1 MLDAMTLD
9 QIRTFVTV
17 ADSGSFR
24 SGAARLLRVQSA
36 VSHAIANLE
45 AELELQLFDRSGYR
59 PVLTPEG
66 EALLAHAR
74 DILLRADA
82 MRARARALGAGVE
95 LELALVVDTLF
106 PIESVAR
113 AVAAAS
119 AEFPST
125 CFRVDVQALGGP
137 IAALEDRR
145 CALAIIVGEDFRNPR
160 LSLEAIGSVQ
170 QVAVVCATHPLAARE
185 ERERLG
191 IADLANHL
199 QIVLTD
205 PTPLSE
211 GRSFGV
217 LSPLHLPGQ
226 HSGCQ
231 AGADTRGPRLGATA
245 DMAGAERSGFGPPG
259 ARPHSRPRA
268 QQRGAVRSLPGA
280 PPGRAAGPCCPGI
293 PSRTPRTLTQLNLS
307 LMPRAVIQSERC
319 SRSSTDHISCRWP
332 CCVMVRPAW
341 RFGLAYIAPITTVRM
356 SSANCLTRASLVSQE
371 HMKRAPPTPMKV

>member
-82 MRARARALGAGVE
+82 MRARARALCAGVE

-125 CFRVDVQALGGP
+125 CFRMDVQALGGP

-217 LSPLHLPGQ
+217 LSPFTCRVNTQDAKLALIREGLGWGRLPTWQ
-226 HSGCQ
+226 VQNDLDSG
-231 AGADTRGPRLGATA
+231 RL
-245 DMAGAERSGFGPPG
+245 
-259 ARPHSRPRA
+259 
-268 QQRGAVRSLPGA
+268 VRVPIPDL
-280 PPGRAAGPCCPGI
+280 GRN
-293 PSRTPRTLTQLNLS
+293 SE
-307 LMPRAVIQSERC
+307 VQSEAYLAHRLDEPLGPVAQAF
-319 SRSSTDHISCRWP
+319 RRALLEP
-332 CCVMVRPAW
+332 VR
-341 RFGLAYIAPITTVRM
+341 G
-356 SSANCLTRASLVSQE
+356 
-371 HMKRAPPTPMKV
+371 